1 MDVEE
6 LLKDAL
12 EGGLTVQSR
21 GSQLV
26 VRGMVASED
35 MAYRV
40 LSHKSEVMAALDRG
54 RQLIHAMKGDDFKMF
69 AIGFKRL
76 RVTPATD
83 DKRLAALAPCKMAI
97 ITILRAETS
106 SVLQTFHD
114 LDEELVANAV
124 ADDGSGSEAAKDADA
139 GQDAESGSHV
149 TNADWEAAMKT
160 VHVGGRRRPHCYEM
174 GLPWDYKPY
183 LPPIPGDEEEKK
195 ESSEENDATSP
206 AAPVPPAAT

>member
-12 EGGLTVQSR
+12 EGGLTVERR

-26 VRGMVASED
+26 VRGMIANERL
-35 MAYRV
+35 AHRV
-40 LSHKSEVMAALDRG
+40 LNHKSEVMAALDRG
-54 RQLIHAMKGDDFKMF
+54 RKLIQAMRGDDFKMF
-69 AIGFKRL
+69 AIGFNRL
-76 RVTPATD
+76 RVTPQPD
-83 DKRLAALAPCKMAI
+83 EGRRAALVPLKMAL

-106 SVLQTFHD
+106 STLQTFHD

-160 VHVGGRRRPHCYEM
+160 VHVSGRRSPHCYEV
-174 GLPWDYKPY
+174 GIAWDYKPY
-183 LPPIPGDEEEKK
+183 LPPIPGDEEEK
-195 ESSEENDATSP
+195 EEASEENDATSP
-206 AAPVPPAAT
+206 AAPVAPVAT

>member
-12 EGGLTVQSR
+12 EGGLTVERR

-26 VRGMVASED
+26 VRGMIASEKL
-35 MAYRV
+35 AHRV

-54 RQLIHAMKGDDFKMF
+54 REVIHAMKADDFKMF
-69 AIGFKRL
+69 AIGFNQL
-76 RVTPATD
+76 RVTPQPD
-83 DKRLAALAPCKMAI
+83 EGRRAALVPLKMAL

-149 TNADWEAAMKT
+149 TNADWEGVMNS
-160 VHVGGRRRPHCYEM
+160 VHVRGSRGPHCYEV
-174 GLPWDYKPY
+174 GIAWDYKPY
-183 LPPIPGDEEEKK
+183 LPPHPGDEEEK
-195 ESSEENDATSP
+195 EETGEENDATSP
-206 AAPVPPAAT
+206 AAPVAPAVT